1 MLYIVSTPIG
11 NLKDITLRALDALK
25 GVDLILCEDT
35 RVTSKLLQKYEIKK
49 PLLSYHQHSKI
60 GQVDKI
66 LNLLEEGKSLAL
78 VSDAGTPGIS
88 DPGNYLVQKI
98 VEHFGEKAKI
108 IPIPGASSVTALAS
122 VSGMPTDN
130 FLFLGFLPHK
140 KGRQTLLKEVLEC
153 KRTVILFESCH
164 RIQKLL
170 KELVDLGE
178 RQVVLGRELT
188 KKFESIY
195 RGTVTSVAKQL
206 EDDIIK
212 GEFVVVIAG
221 KK

>member
-88 DPGNYLVQKI
+88 DPGNMLIKKVIEKFGDAVKI
-98 VEHFGEKAKI
+98 V
-108 IPIPGASSVTALAS
+108 PIPGVSALIALAS
-122 VSGMPTDN
+122 ISGVNTDK
-130 FLFLGFLPHK
+130 FLFMGFLPVK
-140 KGRQTLLKEVLEC
+140 KGRTKILEEIKNSKYPVIFYESKYKILKTLK
-153 KRTVILFESCH
+153 
-164 RIQKLL
+164 
-170 KELVDLGE
+170 DLNDIVPE
-178 RQVVLGRELT
+178 NQIVVGRELT
-188 KKFESIY
+188 KMFESVY
-195 RGTVTSVAKQL
+195 RGTLKEVLIEMEKVLPQ
-206 EDDIIK
+206 
-212 GEFVVVIAG
+212 GEYVLLIE
-221 KK
+221 K